1 MLVFDNAKQ
10 HVAKT
15 SMGYLQ
21 QLKFGI
27 LTGPPYTPEMNP
39 VEIFIAVMNPMEIF
53 IAVMKKKLLKHKA
66 DNL

>member
-1 MLVFDNAKQ
+1 MLVFDNARQ

-21 QLKFGI
+21 QLQFGI
-27 LTGPPYTPEMNP
+27 LTVPPYNPEMNP
-39 VEIFIAVMNPMEIF
+39 VEIF

>member
-1 MLVFDNAKQ
+1 MLVFDNARQ
-10 HVAKT
+10 HVVKT

-21 QLKFGI
+21 QLQFGI
-27 LTGPPYTPEMNP
+27 IKAPPYTLEMNP
-39 VEIFIAVMNPMEIF
+39 LEIF